1 LTIVRATRAEQLAV
15 ADFVVKNFLTSRDRD
30 D

>member
-1 LTIVRATRAEQLAV
+1 MIVSATRAEQLAV
-15 ADFVVKNFLTSRDRD
+15 ADFVLNNFRTSRDRD